1 MSLITQLQR
10 LEPGADI
17 LLFELDGSDY
27 GADVLR
33 FHGHSIPHTSDELI
47 AAGAAAD
54 QLPAKPIYWQGEEY
68 SAWPVQLDGV
78 EANSDGTAV
87 RPTFA
92 AGNIN
97 GRITALCLA
106 FEDLLEF
113 KLTMR
118 HTLGQYLDA
127 ENFPAGNP
135 EADPTQE
142 SIEVWYIDQKTNED
156 GESITWEL
164 ASPGDVGGES
174 IGRQMTTLCHW
185 CLTGGYRG
193 PNCGYTGP
201 YVDKDGQPTDNPELD
216 VCDAT
221 LTRGCTRFGAGN
233 EVPFGGSPAVSLIAR
248 S

>member
-33 FHGHSIPHTSDELI
+33 FHGHAIPHTSDELT
-47 AAGAAAD
+47 AAGADVD

-92 AGNIN
+92 AGNVN

-135 EADPTQE
+135 DADPTQE
-142 SIEVWYIDQKTNED
+142 SIEVWLQHGDRSKRRVSHQPRGLRSGGRRRHRYRSCPLAPRRDQQAFT
-156 GESITWEL
+156 
-164 ASPGDVGGES
+164 ARPGDV
-174 IGRQMTTLCHW
+174 
-185 CLTGGYRG
+185 
-193 PNCGYTGP
+193 
-201 YVDKDGQPTDNPELD
+201 
-216 VCDAT
+216 
-221 LTRGCTRFGAGN
+221 
-233 EVPFGGSPAVSLIAR
+233 
-248 S
+248 